1 MYVGNTA
8 GELLLINSMNG
19 SIIDMVQY
27 HSKDITSIQQVM
39 ADNRSSIFTSGM
51 DGNLRLFEECNGK
64 LLIHNSLDSAFS
76 DGAGITVMRVCPKEH
91 LIVAASSKKSWGLWN
106 HITLK
111 KILIVHE
118 AEVVCS

>member
-1 MYVGNTA
+1 MDGERGRRMYVGNTA

-51 DGNLRLFEECNGK
+51 DGNLR
-64 LLIHNSLDSAFS
+64 
-76 DGAGITVMRVCPKEH
+76 
-91 LIVAASSKKSWGLWN
+91 
-106 HITLK
+106 
-111 KILIVHE
+111 
-118 AEVVCS
+118 